1 MRQHEANSQKL
12 KDCECRLIRHT
23 DMLMNVY
30 TVRFALKDME
40 KEFDKTEE
48 DIKAI
53 QSVGQ
58 IIAEVMK
65 QLDDDRCA
73 HHANCEHAL
82 PDDRLLL

>member
-1 MRQHEANSQKL
+1 MRQHESNSQKL
-12 KDCECRLIRHT
+12 KDCEPRGPSYITHLFNRPF
-23 DMLMNVY
+23 L
-30 TVRFALKDME
+30 VRFALKDME

-73 HHANCEHAL
+73 DISKWCIS
-82 PDDRLLL
+82 PS

>member
-1 MRQHEANSQKL
+1 M
-12 KDCECRLIRHT
+12 
-23 DMLMNVY
+23 
-30 TVRFALKDME
+30 RFALKDME

-65 QLDDDRCA
+65 QLDDDRCT
-73 HHANCEHAL
+73 HQL
-82 PDDRLLL
+82 GLWVPSG